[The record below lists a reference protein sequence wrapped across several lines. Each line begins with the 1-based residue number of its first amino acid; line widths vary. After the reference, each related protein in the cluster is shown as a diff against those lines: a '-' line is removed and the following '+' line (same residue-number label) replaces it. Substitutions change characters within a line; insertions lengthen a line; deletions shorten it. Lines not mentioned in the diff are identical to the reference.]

1 MADKRLIR
9 SLFKLT
15 GLLIGASVLV
25 FLLVAAVRIRNEK
38 VCSNVSIR
46 FKEAS
51 GGRYVGKADIARQMW
66 PGGIPALKNRPLAD
80 LDLSLMERRIE
91 QDPWVRNAELFI
103 DANGGLQVMVEEQQP
118 VARVFNR
125 DGASFYIDEAM
136 RRIPLNRRFTP
147 NLPVFTGLPVS
158 SFVSAKGDSAWL
170 TQVLDIVNA
179 MGKDSLWM
187 AQLEEC
193 AYEQPVGF
201 VMYPLAGDHR
211 IIFGEADRAH
221 DKFRNLFVFYTKVLA
236 REGWNSYKTIDLRF
250 DRQVVAIPTVPRK
263 ASTDSLMAKMK
274 ITRAVQEQEPD
285 PETEEPPT
293 EKETNKSSIITQSKT
308 PRLVMPSRQRSP

>member
-1 MADKRLIR
+1 MADKRLIQ

-15 GLLIGASVLV
+15 GLLIGASVIV

-46 FKEAS
+46 FKDAS
-51 GGRYVGKADIARQMW
+51 GGRYVGKADIAGQMW

-80 LDLSLMERRIE
+80 LDLSLMEQRIE

-103 DANGGLQVMVEEQQP
+103 DANGGLKVVVEEQQP

-125 DGASFYIDEAM
+125 DGASFYIDEAI

-158 SFVSAKGDSAWL
+158 SSVPGKGDSVWL

-179 MGKDSLWM
+179 MGEDSLWM

-193 AYEQPVGF
+193 AYEQPFGF

-211 IIFGEADRAH
+211 IIFGDADRAH

-263 ASTDSLMAKMK
+263 AATDSLMAKMK
-274 ITRAVQEQEPD
+274 ITRAIQEQEPD
-285 PETEEPPT
+285 PKTEELPT
-293 EKETNKSSIITQSKT
+293 EKESVKSSIHTNSKT